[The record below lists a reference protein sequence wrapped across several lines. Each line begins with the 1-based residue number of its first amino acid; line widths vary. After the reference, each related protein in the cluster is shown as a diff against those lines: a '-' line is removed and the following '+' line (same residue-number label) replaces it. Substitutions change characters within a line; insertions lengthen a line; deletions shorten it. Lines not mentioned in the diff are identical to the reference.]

1 MKRTQRNV
9 ASKGDTSKNPSLME
23 VSFMELESNQA
34 QKSESAEYV
43 DQYKDTCQEIA
54 KLVTDIDHLKADKDK
69 YDVGSSLLNICLE
82 LTFSFVLKNVS

>member
-43 DQYKDTCQEIA
+43 DHYKDTCQEIA